1 MSRETIIRLQS
12 EAVPHVSPENVKLN
26 KLVSSINAQDFIKL
40 LKNAENKVNPRSAKK
55 NAITEGI
62 QETLANSPELFWYK
76 SKGMLLAT
84 EQCEILERNRVRLSF
99 NNDDSEGIM
108 DGGHNALAIATFIAS
123 ELYERT
129 FKTWEECKQFWD
141 GNFDAI
147 VADFQTNADSFSS
160 FSIPI
165 EILYPNE
172 KEGALDEY
180 YDHVA
185 EICSARNNNVQL
197 TDTAKGNKIGLY
209 DALKERID
217 EQFEVIWKPGEAGN
231 IKSEEVI
238 SMASVPLSLLQ
249 ERKLLPEDTEK
260 CTIPQFNI
268 IDTYRAKSKC
278 VSFYNAVLSHENVSH
293 KQHGKHVLTNTYVSS
308 GLGLV
313 STIMKFFDK
322 VFAEFPKLYNDVSPG
337 FGRIKS
343 VDDKKSKQS
352 LFRTRT
358 CDKTYPPGFIYPLV
372 TGMMEL
378 IDIDTEKEIL
388 RWKVD
393 PMTIN
398 LADLDMTQYVGAV
411 KIANYDPQTVGKQ
424 ILFYQQ
430 ARSMF
435 ESYLRNQNKGG
446 RTTSV

>member
-1 MSRETIIRLQS
+1 MSNETIIRLQS
-12 EAVPHVSPENVKLN
+12 GAEPHVSPEKVKLN

-40 LKNAENKVNPRSAKK
+40 LKTANNKVNPRSAKK
-55 NAITEGI
+55 NAITESI
-62 QETLANSPELFWYK
+62 QETLSESPELFWFK

-84 EQCEILERNRVRLSF
+84 ERCEILERNRVRLSF
-99 NNDDSEGIM
+99 CNEESEGIM
-108 DGGHNALAIATFIAS
+108 DGGHNALAIASFIA
-123 ELYERT
+123 EGLYQRS

-147 VADFQTNADSFSS
+147 VADFETKAESFGS

-165 EILYPNE
+165 EVLYPNE
-172 KEGALDEY
+172 QDGALDEY

-209 DALKERID
+209 DALKDRLD
-217 EQFEVIWKPGEAGN
+217 EQFNVIWKPGEAGN
-231 IKSEEVI
+231 IKSDEVI
-238 SMASVPLSLLQ
+238 SMAAIPLFLLQ
-249 ERKLLPEDTEK
+249 EKGLLPIDS
-260 CTIPQFNI
+260 PQFNI

-278 VSFYNAVLSHENVSH
+278 ISFYNAVLSHDDVSG
-293 KQHGKHVLTNTYVSS
+293 KEQGKHVLRNSYIES

-313 STIMKFFDK
+313 STVMKFFDK

-372 TGMMEL
+372 TGIVEL
-378 IDIDTEKEIL
+378 IEIDSEKQLL
-388 RWKVD
+388 RWKID
-393 PMTIN
+393 PMTIS
-398 LADLDMTQYVGAV
+398 LADLDMSQYIGAI

-435 ESYLRNQNKGG
+435 ESFLRNRANEK
-446 RTTSV
+446 TASAS

>member
-1 MSRETIIRLQS
+1 MSNETIIRLQS
-12 EAVPHVSPENVKLN
+12 GAEPHVSPENVKLN

-40 LKNAENKVNPRSAKK
+40 LKTANNKVNPRSAKK
-55 NAITEGI
+55 NAITESI
-62 QETLANSPELFWYK
+62 QETLSESPELFWFK

-84 EQCEILERNRVRLSF
+84 ERCEILERNRVRLSF
-99 NNDDSEGIM
+99 SNEESEGIM
-108 DGGHNALAIATFIAS
+108 DGGHNALAIATFIS
-123 ELYERT
+123 DKLYGLS

-147 VADFQTNADSFSS
+147 VADFQTKSDSFGS

-165 EILYPNE
+165 EVLYPNDE
-172 KEGALDEY
+172 DGALDEY

-209 DALKERID
+209 DALKDRLD
-217 EQFEVIWKPGEAGN
+217 EQFNVIWKPGEAGN
-231 IKSEEVI
+231 IKSDEVI
-238 SMASVPLSLLQ
+238 SMASIPLFLLQ
-249 ERKLLPEDTEK
+249 ERELLPSDL
-260 CTIPQFNI
+260 PQFNI

-278 VSFYNAVLSHENVSH
+278 ISFYNAVLSHDEISG
-293 KQHGKHVLTNTYVSS
+293 KEQGKHVLGNTYIES

-313 STIMKFFDK
+313 STLMKFFDK
-322 VFAEFPKLYNDVSPG
+322 VFAEFPKLYNDISPG

-352 LFRTRT
+352 IFRTRT

-372 TGMMEL
+372 TGIMEL
-378 IDIDTEKEIL
+378 IEIDIEKQVL

-393 PMTIN
+393 PMTII
-398 LADLDMTQYVGAV
+398 LSDLDMTQYIGAI

-435 ESYLRNQNKGG
+435 ETYLRN
-446 RTTSV
+446 RA

>member
-1 MSRETIIRLQS
+1 MKNETIIRLQS
-12 EAVPHVSPENVKLN
+12 NTEPHVSPEKVKLN
-26 KLVSSINAQDFIKL
+26 KLVSSINLGDFVKL
-40 LKNAENKVNPRSAKK
+40 LKVADNKVNPRSAKK
-55 NAITEGI
+55 NPITDSI
-62 QETLANSPELFWYK
+62 QETLESSPDLFWLK
-76 SKGMLLAT
+76 SKGLLLAT
-84 EQCEILERNRVRLSF
+84 ENCEILERNRVRLSF
-99 NNDDSEGIM
+99 NEPEYEGIM
-108 DGGHNALAIATFIAS
+108 DGGHNALAIAGFIA
-123 ELYERT
+123 ERLFDKS
-129 FKTWEECKQFWD
+129 FKTWTECKEFWE
-141 GNFDAI
+141 GNIEAI
-147 VADFQTNADSFSS
+147 SSSVSENEELNAS
-160 FSIPI
+160 FSIPV

-172 KEGALDEY
+172 EDGSIDQY
-180 YDHVA
+180 YDYIA

-197 TDTAKGNKIGLY
+197 REEAKGNKIGLY
-209 DALKERID
+209 DALKERLD
-217 EQFEVIWKPGEAGN
+217 GQFSVIWKTGEAGN
-231 IKSEEVI
+231 IKSDEVI
-238 SMASVPLSLLQ
+238 SMATIPLSLLQ
-249 ERKLLPEDTEK
+249 EQGLLPKDV
-260 CTIPQFNI
+260 PQFNI

-278 VSFYNAVLSHENVSH
+278 ITFFNVVLSHDEVSGK
-293 KQHGKHVLTNTYVSS
+293 KQGKHVLDNSYIES

-372 TGMMEL
+372 TGVMEL
-378 IDIDTEKEIL
+378 IELDSERQQL

-398 LADLDMTQYVGAV
+398 LSDLDMTQYVGAI

-435 ESYLRNQNKGG
+435 ESYLRNRSKSQKHA
-446 RTTSV
+446 TA

>member
-1 MSRETIIRLQS
+1 MSKETIIRLQS
-12 EAVPHVSPENVKLN
+12 ATEPHVSPENVKLN
-26 KLVSSINAQDFIKL
+26 KLVSSISVLDFVKL
-40 LKNAENKVNPRSAKK
+40 LKVADNKVNPRSAKK
-55 NAITEGI
+55 NPITDSI
-62 QETLANSPELFWYK
+62 QETLESSPDLFWLK
-76 SKGMLLAT
+76 SKGLLLAT
-84 EQCEILERNRVRLSF
+84 ENCKILERNRVQLSF
-99 NNDDSEGIM
+99 NEPEYEGIM
-108 DGGHNALAIATFIAS
+108 DGGHNALAIAGFIA
-123 ELYERT
+123 ERLFNKS
-129 FKTWEECKQFWD
+129 FKTWADCKDFWD

-147 VADFQTNADSFSS
+147 SAEVNENATLIPS
-160 FSIPI
+160 FSIPV
-165 EILYPNE
+165 EILYPNDVD
-172 KEGALDEY
+172 GSIDQY
-180 YDHVA
+180 YDYIA

-197 TDTAKGNKIGLY
+197 REEAKGNKIGLY
-209 DALKERID
+209 DALKERLD
-217 EQFEVIWKPGEAGN
+217 GQFSVIWKTGEAGN
-231 IKSEEVI
+231 IKSDEVI
-238 SMASVPLSLLQ
+238 SMASIPLFLLQ
-249 ERKLLPEDTEK
+249 ERGLLPDDV
-260 CTIPQFNI
+260 PQFNI

-278 VSFYNAVLSHENVSH
+278 ITFFNSVLSHNEVSG
-293 KQHGKHVLTNTYVSS
+293 KEQGKHVLENSYIQS

-372 TGMMEL
+372 TGVMEL
-378 IDIDTEKEIL
+378 IEVDEDRKQL
-388 RWKVD
+388 RWKFD

-398 LADLDMTQYVGAV
+398 LSDLDMTQYVGAI

-435 ESYLRNQNKGG
+435 ESYLRKHLVKQNSA
-446 RTTSV
+446 SV

>member
-1 MSRETIIRLQS
+1 MSNETIIRLQS
-12 EAVPHVSPENVKLN
+12 AAEPHVSPENVKLN
-26 KLVSSINAQDFIKL
+26 KLVSSISVQDFVKL
-40 LKNAENKVNPRSAKK
+40 LKVADNKVNPRSAKK
-55 NAITEGI
+55 NPITDSI
-62 QETLANSPELFWYK
+62 QETLEESPDLFWLK
-76 SKGMLLAT
+76 SKGILLAT
-84 EQCEILERNRVRLSF
+84 ESCELLERNRVRLSF
-99 NNDDSEGIM
+99 NEPEYEGIM
-108 DGGHNALAIATFIAS
+108 DGGHNALAIASFIAGR
-123 ELYERT
+123 LFKQT
-129 FKTWEECKQFWD
+129 FKSWADCKEFWD
-141 GNFDAI
+141 GNFEAI
-147 VADFQTNADSFSS
+147 NSELLANGSEIPS
-160 FSIPI
+160 FSIPV
-165 EILYPNE
+165 EILYPND
-172 KEGALDEY
+172 KEGAIDQY
-180 YDHVA
+180 YDFIA

-197 TDTAKGNKIGLY
+197 REEAKGNKIGLY
-209 DALKERID
+209 DALKERLNG
-217 EQFEVIWKPGEAGN
+217 QFSVIWKTGEAGV
-231 IKSEEVI
+231 IKSDEVI
-238 SMASVPLSLLQ
+238 SMASIPLFLLQ
-249 ERKLLPEDTEK
+249 EKGLLPDDV
-260 CTIPQFNI
+260 PQFNI

-278 VSFYNAVLSHENVSH
+278 ISFYNAVLSHDDVSG
-293 KQHGKHVLTNTYVSS
+293 KNQGKHVLENSYIET

-372 TGMMEL
+372 TGVMEL
-378 IDIDTEKEIL
+378 IEIDTEKQSL

-398 LADLDMTQYVGAV
+398 LSDLDMTQYVGAI

-435 ESYLRNQNKGG
+435 ESYLRNRTSGG
-446 RTTSV
+446 KATVA